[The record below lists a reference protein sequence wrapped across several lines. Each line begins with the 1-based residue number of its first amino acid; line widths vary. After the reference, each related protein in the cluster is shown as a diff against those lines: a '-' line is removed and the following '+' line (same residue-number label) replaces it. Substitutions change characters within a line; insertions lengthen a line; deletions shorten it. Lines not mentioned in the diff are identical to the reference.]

1 MNRKIEFE
9 PELCLD
15 KAVEVFTRNG
25 YSGTSLS
32 MLTDALDIGRQ
43 SLYNAF
49 GDKKALLSAAI
60 GRATETFPGGL
71 ALNNPR
77 LNGRQAIEGFFATV
91 LTQCA
96 DPKHPGC
103 LVSNLL
109 LEKGLSDEEIRDQ
122 AQARWSGTR
131 LALKKTCQRGMK
143 DGSVSSSVSADTLA
157 DALMVMMSGLRVS
170 ARAGIPSSALKKVVA
185 ASMESLLNADEN

>member
-15 KAVEVFTRNG
+15 KAVDVFTRYG

-49 GDKKALLSAAI
+49 GDKKTLLTAAI
-60 GRATETFPGGL
+60 GRAAETFAGGW
-71 ALNNPR
+71 ALNNPE
-77 LNGRQAIEGFFATV
+77 LNGRQAIEEFFAAV
-91 LTQCA
+91 LTQCS
-96 DPKHPGC
+96 DPLHPGC

-109 LEKGLSDEEIRDQ
+109 LEKGFSDEEIREQ
-122 AQARWSGTR
+122 VQARWLGTR
-131 LALKKTCQRGMK
+131 LGLKKAYQRGLK
-143 DGSVSSSVSADTLA
+143 DGSVVSPISADIVA
-157 DALMVMMSGLRVS
+157 DALMVLMSGLRVS
-170 ARAGIPSSALKKVVA
+170 VRAGISPLALKKVVVT
-185 ASMESLLNADEN
+185 SIQSLVCFDED

>member
-15 KAVEVFTRNG
+15 KAVDVFTRNG

-43 SLYNAF
+43 SLYNTF
-49 GDKKALLSAAI
+49 GDKKTLLSAAI
-60 GRATETFPGGL
+60 ARAAETFPGAV
-71 ALNNPR
+71 ALNNPQ
-77 LNGRQAIEGFFATV
+77 LNGRQAIEGFFAAV
-91 LTQCA
+91 LAQCA
-96 DPKHPGC
+96 NPMHPGC

-109 LEKGLSDEEIRDQ
+109 LEKGLSDEEIREQ
-122 AQARWSGTR
+122 VQARWLGTR
-131 LALKKTCQRGMK
+131 LALKKTCQRGLK
-143 DGSVSSSVSADTLA
+143 DGSVTNGVSADVMA

-170 ARAGIPSSALKKVVA
+170 ARAGIQPLALKKVVT
-185 ASMESLLNADEN
+185 ASIQSLLSADEN